1 MSRRR
6 FLFATG
12 ATLAAACAARGTR
25 PEAASP
31 PRRKVLIL
39 GGTNFIGPHI
49 VEALLARGHTVTLFN
64 RGKTHAELFPQLEK
78 LRGDRDGHL
87 EALAGRKWDTVIDP
101 SGFVPRLVRASAE
114 LLAPNVGHYVFIS
127 SISVYP
133 DDARVPGMNEDHP
146 VAQLPAGEEKSENV
160 PKYYGALKAACEK
173 TVAEVVPGRATSVR
187 PGLIVGPGDP
197 TDRFTYWPVRVA
209 RGGDVLAP
217 GSGDDPAQFI
227 DARDL
232 ALFLVQV
239 VEQKI
244 TGLYNATGPAQRL
257 AIRDVLASCK
267 RVSNSDARLVW
278 VDAKFLDEE
287 KVSPWSDLPVW
298 TGSGAD
304 SAFAQID
311 CRRGIAKGL
320 RFRNLDDTVRDT
332 LAWWRAQPESRQ
344 AKLRAGLSAER
355 ETALLEAW
363 SKRKA

>member
-1 MSRRR
+1 
-6 FLFATG
+6 
-12 ATLAAACAARGTR
+12 
-25 PEAASP
+25 
-31 PRRKVLIL
+31 
-39 GGTNFIGPHI
+39 
-49 VEALLARGHTVTLFN
+49 
-64 RGKTHAELFPQLEK
+64 
-78 LRGDRDGHL
+78 
-87 EALAGRKWDTVIDP
+87 
-101 SGFVPRLVRASAE
+101 
-114 LLAPNVGHYVFIS
+114 
-127 SISVYP
+127 
-133 DDARVPGMNEDHP
+133 
-146 VAQLPAGEEKSENV
+146 

-217 GSGDDPAQFI
+217 GSGDDPVQFI

-320 RFRNLDDTVRDT
+320 RFRNPGATGPDTP
-332 LAWWRAQPESRQ
+332 AWWRGQTRIRPGHA
-344 AKLRAGLSAER
+344 AGGTSAAR
-355 ETALLEAW
+355 GAAPARGSGHTQGPTA
-363 SKRKA
+363 

>member
-1 MSRRR
+1 
-6 FLFATG
+6 
-12 ATLAAACAARGTR
+12 
-25 PEAASP
+25 
-31 PRRKVLIL
+31 V
-39 GGTNFIGPHI
+39 
-49 VEALLARGHTVTLFN
+49 
-64 RGKTHAELFPQLEK
+64 
-78 LRGDRDGHL
+78 
-87 EALAGRKWDTVIDP
+87 
-101 SGFVPRLVRASAE
+101 
-114 LLAPNVGHYVFIS
+114 
-127 SISVYP
+127 
-133 DDARVPGMNEDHP
+133 
-146 VAQLPAGEEKSENV
+146 
-160 PKYYGALKAACEK
+160 
-173 TVAEVVPGRATSVR
+173 
-187 PGLIVGPGDP
+187 
-197 TDRFTYWPVRVA
+197 
-209 RGGDVLAP
+209 
-217 GSGDDPAQFI
+217 QFI